1 METYHYKKKVM
12 TALRTISSLLIVNR
26 GEIAIRI
33 AKTAKKL
40 GIKTYG
46 LLTSQDPNALYLEKV
61 DETID
66 VSDDNSGKV
75 FLNIERIIH
84 EALDK
89 NIDAIH
95 PGYGFLAENPEI
107 AAACQKNGILFI
119 GPSAEIIS
127 LMGDKEAAR
136 HQAVQ
141 AKVPVLPAS
150 ETVITNTEE
159 AISAAQEI
167 GYPIIIKAVAG
178 GGGKGMR
185 IVKAEKEL
193 ERMYRMASNEA
204 QSAFGNS
211 TVFIEKYLE
220 NPRHIEIQVLADK
233 HGDAISL
240 YERECS
246 IQRKHQKLFEE
257 APSPFLTE
265 QLRHKLSKDAIQL
278 CHQVNYDH
286 IGTVEFLMDDQGQHY
301 FMEMNTRIQV
311 EHPVTESII
320 NIDLIE
326 QQILI
331 AQGYPLRIKQ
341 EDIKINGWAMELRIN
356 AEDVQTNF
364 SPDFG
369 VIEKVEFPTYNF
381 LRCDSGYEAGR
392 VIPDCFDSLI
402 AKLIIH
408 GRNRKEVIEMV
419 RQVIQESKLTGI
431 KNTLPFFKA
440 LFNHP
445 EFLAGD
451 YNTSFI
457 ETKLNK
463 PYYTEPEEETAA
475 IAIALHAYL
484 NQVTSFKEEHLE
496 NKPISTWKQ
505 VRQNTL

>member
-1 METYHYKKKVM
+1 MK
-12 TALRTISSLLIVNR
+12 ALRTISSLLIVNR

-33 AKTAKKL
+33 AKTAKRM

-46 LLTSQDPNALYLEKV
+46 LLTAQDPNALYLERV
-61 DETID
+61 DEIID
-66 VSDDNSGKV
+66 VSDDNMGKV
-75 FLNIERIIH
+75 FLNIERLIS
-84 EALDK
+84 EALAH

-95 PGYGFLAENPEI
+95 PGYGFLSENPEI
-107 AAACQKNGILFI
+107 AAACHKNNILFI

-136 HQAVQ
+136 HQAEHAQ
-141 AKVPVLPAS
+141 VPVLPAS
-150 ETVITNTEE
+150 KTVITTPQE
-159 AISAAQEI
+159 AIAAADEI
-167 GYPIIIKAVAG
+167 GYPVIIKAVAG

-193 ERMYRMASNEA
+193 ERMYRIASNEA
-204 QSAFGNS
+204 LSAFGNAN
-211 TVFIEKYLE
+211 VFIEKYLE

-233 HGDAISL
+233 HGNAISL

-257 APSPFLTE
+257 APSAFITE
-265 QLRHKLSKDAIQL
+265 ELRDKLSKDAVQL
-278 CHQVNYDH
+278 CHQVKYDH
-286 IGTVEFLMDDQGQHY
+286 IGTVEFLMDDHGQHY

-320 NIDLIE
+320 GIDLIE
-326 QQILI
+326 QQLLV
-331 AQGYPLRIKQ
+331 AQGYALRLKQ
-341 EDIKINGWAMELRIN
+341 EDIIINGWAMELRIN
-356 AEDVQTNF
+356 AEDVQANF

-369 VIEKVEFPTYNF
+369 VIEKKEFPRYDF
-381 LRCDSGYEAGR
+381 LRCDSGFEAGR

-408 GRNRKEVIEMV
+408 GRNRKEVIEKV
-419 RQVIQESKLTGI
+419 RQVLAESTLSGV

-463 PYYTEPEEETAA
+463 PYHTEPEEETAA

-484 NQVTSFKEEHLE
+484 NQVSAFNEEHLE

-505 VRQNTL
+505 VRQSTL